1 MSAKPV
7 ILGAVS
13 IAAVAAL
20 TGCGG
25 SSGTTTPTP
34 SGLSI
39 PGIPGLTTPGSGT
52 TGSSG
57 GAGANTI
64 LSVSDVASISGDPNV
79 AAVNGTCSA
88 TTCVYADTSAS
99 NGGGGGIIVV
109 QPIPGGLSQVAL
121 QAALA
126 GALSSSGS
134 SSNSSGDSV
143 TPVSGLGSA
152 ALKDIGTELRDVRVL
167 EGQLLRGDQRHV
179 VGQLGL
185 CDGPTGGSGS
195 AVGGGQALTAEEP
208 FELGHNEAVILVA
221 AAALIPRPIRCSR
234 SCRA

>member
-20 TGCGG
+20 AGCGG

-34 SGLSI
+34 SGISI
-39 PGIPGLTTPGSGT
+39 PGIPGLTTPGSGS

-79 AAVNGTCSA
+79 TVVTGTCSA
-88 TTCVYADTSAS
+88 TTCVYADTSS
-99 NGGGGGIIVV
+99 SDGGGGGIIVV
-109 QPIPGGLSQVAL
+109 EPIPGGLSQVAL

-134 SSNSSGDSV
+134 SSSGGTV

-152 ALKDIGTELRDVRVL
+152 ALKDIDTDSATYAFSK
-167 EGQLLRGDQRHV
+167 DNYFV
-179 VGQLGL
+179 VISV
-185 CDGPTGGSGS
+185 TSSVNSGS
-195 AVGGGQALTAEEP
+195 AMDPQV
-208 FELGHNEAVILVA
+208 NA
-221 AAALIPRPIRCSR
+221 AAQSAAGKL
-234 SCRA
+234 